1 MVVRANPLCRLADT
15 PKKWLD
21 YSRNMSKD
29 MDGLNSVLGMLGV
42 QGLKE
47 SLVWVVEHSGIG
59 GHLTDTDMQIM
70 TGICPPR
77 AYVKGDR
84 LYRCGEE
91 AHSLFVLLD
100 GHIKISTQARLGGE
114 RIVTVCGPDDFF
126 GESFLTG
133 ARERFSDAVCLSDTA
148 VACAISR
155 DQFLEIAHRAP
166 RIVLSFAVV
175 LAEHA
180 QRLQAQ
186 LDHLTR
192 PAPVRLA
199 RTLISLAE
207 RFGHEERP
215 GWIDLEMNLKH
226 EELASLAH
234 LSRVTVT
241 EYLSAW
247 RAQELVMGTRGRYVI
262 HREGLLTLCEQ
273 LEGEQSS

>member
-1 MVVRANPLCRLADT
+1 MELGENAQCRRADT
-15 PKKWLD
+15 HLGCFD
-21 YSRNMSKD
+21 YRVV
-29 MDGLNSVLGMLGV
+29 MDSLNSVLGMLGV
-42 QGLKE
+42 QRHEQSPGH
-47 SLVWVVEHSGIG
+47 WVIEQTGMTA
-59 GHLTDTDMQIM
+59 LMTDADVQVLS
-70 TGICPPR
+70 GICPPR
-77 AYVKGDR
+77 EYHRGDR
-84 LYRCGEE
+84 LYRSGDA

-100 GHIKISTQARLGGE
+100 GHVKISTPARLGGE

-133 ARERFSDAVCLSDTA
+133 ARERVSDAVCLSDTA
-148 VACAISR
+148 IACAISR
-155 DQFLEIAHRAP
+155 DQFLEIARKAP
-166 RIVLSFAVV
+166 TVALAFAVV

-207 RFGHEERP
+207 RFGREEKP
-215 GWIDLEMNLKH
+215 GWMELEVDLKH
-226 EELASLAH
+226 EDLAGLAH

-247 RAQELVMGTRGRYVI
+247 RTQELVLGTRGRYVI
-262 HREGLLTLCEQ
+262 NREGLLTLCEQ
-273 LEGEQSS
+273 LEAEQ